1 MTRKPIVVILAAL
14 GLSASAALAEPT
26 GLSSANRG
34 HADPE
39 ERARSDLPPGR
50 RAPRDGRRQ
59 DGDCGDRNRSG
70 EARVM
75 LTRVRRKA
83 QPARA
88 HRNSPHPAVLS
99 HSHPVYPIGVP
110 LPPVSLE
117 RY

>member
-14 GLSASAALAEPT
+14 SLSASAALAEPT
-26 GLSSANRG
+26 GLSSAKEGTQIQKNAPG
-34 HADPE
+34 ASSHQAD
-39 ERARSDLPPGR
+39 AR
-50 RAPRDGRRQ
+50 RAMDVAGTAFAATGTAPESPGYA
-59 DGDCGDRNRSG
+59 
-70 EARVM
+70 EAGQSES
-75 LTRVRRKA
+75 
-83 QPARA
+83 QPART